1 MPKHQASH
9 ALSTMWRQQ
18 AAYAGVGHVP
28 LDPAD
33 QCEGVVR
40 MAALIVTST
49 VTPHRSA
56 TLGTAIAGPPDRY
69 GASCL
74 RPAPR
79 ERGKQGAQHPA
90 PNLSRATPGR
100 LDGWHDGSM
109 GSVPAGAS
117 ATAAIASTNSGL
129 WKLSAGRKA
138 VPIQRLPI
146 V

>member
-1 MPKHQASH
+1 MTGLPDEPIARAGHRPG
-9 ALSTMWRQQ
+9 ALKRSPRCGLGGL
-18 AAYAGVGHVP
+18 ALVAVPVAGVGHVP

-33 QCEGVVR
+33 QREGVVR

-79 ERGKQGAQHPA
+79 ERGEQGAQHPA

-100 LDGWHDGSM
+100 LDGWHDDSM
-109 GSVPAGAS
+109 GSVPAGARPW
-117 ATAAIASTNSGL
+117 L
-129 WKLSAGRKA
+129 R
-138 VPIQRLPI
+138 
-146 V
+146 